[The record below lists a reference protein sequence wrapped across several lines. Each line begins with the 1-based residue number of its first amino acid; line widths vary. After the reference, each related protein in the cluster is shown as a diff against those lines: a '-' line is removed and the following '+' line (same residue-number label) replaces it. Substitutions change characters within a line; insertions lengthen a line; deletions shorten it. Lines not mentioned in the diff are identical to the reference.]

1 MAGRTS
7 LAVATVS
14 RLALTAFPAPSVAGD
29 VANGNV
35 SPNDGA
41 TMLAV
46 LNSDGAAT
54 HGLTVQVVS
63 GVDGLTAGPR
73 PYTVPITSAGTQ
85 LVGPFPIQFYGT
97 QLLWNVDS
105 AQLKVAA
112 YSLLGP

>member
-1 MAGRTS
+1 MAGRTPTS
-7 LAVATVS
+7 VTSVS
-14 RLALTAFPAPSVAGD
+14 RTALTAFPTPTAAGD

-41 TMLAV
+41 TFLAV
-46 LNSDGAAT
+46 VSGDASS
-54 HGLTVQVVS
+54 HGLTVTVVN

-73 PYTVPITSAGTQ
+73 PYTVPGSASGVQ
-85 LVGPFPIQFYGT
+85 IVGPFPIQYYGS

>member
-7 LAVATVS
+7 TTVTTVNRS
-14 RLALTAFPAPSVAGD
+14 ALTAFPAPSVAGD
-29 VANGNV
+29 AVNGNV

-54 HGLTVQVVS
+54 HGLTVAVVS

-73 PYTVPITSAGTQ
+73 PYTLPISASVQ
-85 LVGPFPIQFYGT
+85 LVGPFPVQFYGS

>member
-1 MAGRTS
+1 MAGRTP
-7 LAVATVS
+7 LTVASVS
-14 RLALTAFPAPSVAGD
+14 RLVLTPFPAPSVAGD

-41 TMLAV
+41 TFLAV
-46 LNSDGAAT
+46 LSGDASS
-54 HGLTVQVVS
+54 HGLTVTVAS

-73 PYTVPITSAGTQ
+73 PYTIPGSASGTQ
-85 LVGPFPIQFYGT
+85 IVGPFPLQFYGS

>member
-1 MAGRTS
+1 MAGRTPTS
-7 LAVATVS
+7 VTSVS
-14 RLALTAFPAPSVAGD
+14 RTALTAFPAPSVAGD
-29 VANGNV
+29 VTNGNV

-46 LNSDGAAT
+46 LNSDGGAT
-54 HGLTVQVVS
+54 HGLTVTVAS

-73 PYTVPITSAGTQ
+73 PYTIPISATVQ
-85 LVGPFPIQFYGT
+85 LVGPFPIQFYGS

-105 AQLKVAA
+105 TQLKVAP

>member
-1 MAGRTS
+1 MAGRTA
-7 LAVATVS
+7 LAVASVS
-14 RLALTAFPAPSVAGD
+14 RLVLTPFPAPTVAGD

-41 TMLAV
+41 TFLAV
-46 LNSDGAAT
+46 LSGDAAT
-54 HGLTVQVVS
+54 HGLTVQVAS

-73 PYTVPITSAGTQ
+73 PYTVPVAASGTQ
-85 LVGPFPIQFYGT
+85 IVGPFPVAFYGS

-105 AQLKVAA
+105 AQVKVAA

>member
-1 MAGRTS
+1 MAGRTF
-7 LAVATVS
+7 LAAASVS
-14 RLALTAFPAPSVAGD
+14 RLVLAPFPAPSVAGD

-35 SPNDGA
+35 TPNDGA

-46 LNSDGAAT
+46 VSGDTNPHS
-54 HGLTVQVVS
+54 LTVTVSS

-73 PYTVPITSAGTQ
+73 PYTIPGSASGTQ
-85 LVGPFPIQFYGT
+85 LVGPFPIQFYGS

>member
-1 MAGRTS
+1 MAGRTPLS
-7 LAVATVS
+7 VVSVS
-14 RLALTAFPAPSVAGD
+14 RLTLTAFPTPTVAGD
-29 VANGNV
+29 VTNGNV

-41 TMLAV
+41 TMFAV
-46 LNSDGAAT
+46 VSGDASP
-54 HGLTVQVVS
+54 HGLTVTVAS

-73 PYTVPITSAGTQ
+73 PYTVPGSASGIQ
-85 LVGPFPIQFYGT
+85 LLGPFPLQFYGS

>member
-1 MAGRTS
+1 MARTLLGVTS
-7 LAVATVS
+7 VS

-35 SPNDGA
+35 TPNDGA

-46 LNSDGAAT
+46 LSGDANT
-54 HGLTVQVVS
+54 HVLTVTVAS

-73 PYTVPITSAGTQ
+73 SYTVPVAASGTQ
-85 LVGPFPIQFYGT
+85 LVGPFPIQWYGT
-97 QLLWNVDS
+97 QLLWNADS
-105 AQLKVAA
+105 AQVKVAA

>member
-1 MAGRTS
+1 MAGRTF
-7 LAVATVS
+7 LAATSVS
-14 RLALTAFPAPSVAGD
+14 RLILTAFPAPSVAGD

-46 LNSDGAAT
+46 VSGDTNP
-54 HGLTVQVVS
+54 HGLTVTVAS

-73 PYTVPITSAGTQ
+73 PYTIPGSASGTQ
-85 LVGPFPIQFYGT
+85 LVGPFPVQFYGS

>member
-1 MAGRTS
+1 MAGRTA

-14 RLALTAFPAPSVAGD
+14 RLALTPFPAPSVAGD
-29 VANGNV
+29 VTNGNV

-46 LNSDGAAT
+46 LNGDAGLT
-54 HGLTVQVVS
+54 HGLTVQVAS

-73 PYTVPITSAGTQ
+73 SYTIPVSASGTQ
-85 LVGPFPIQFYGT
+85 LLGPFPVQFYGS